1 MQSQKA
7 GNEQEQTESA
17 VEHDVHNL
25 GESFSFTRLI
35 YASQSEAVQGSEA
48 VAEKSFDRAL
58 SLAKAAWSE
67 RSVWLKPVL

>member
-17 VEHDVHNL
+17 VEDDVHNL

-35 YASQSEAVQGSEA
+35 YASQSEAV
-48 VAEKSFDRAL
+48 
-58 SLAKAAWSE
+58 
-67 RSVWLKPVL
+67 